1 MGEGGYILGI
11 PVLVYV
17 MGYCSDTK
25 WNAFSNSPLGLLVI
39 ILLVALVGF
48 ITGFVGAGGGF
59 MIISVLVHFL
69 RLELKKAIA
78 TSLCIIALNSL
89 IGFLGNI
96 ENQAIDWLV
105 LGSITICYIIGL
117 VLGVLLSNKIAS
129 KNLKPAFGWF
139 SLCVGIFAIIKE
151 TSLH

>member
-69 RLELKKAIA
+69 RLELKK
-78 TSLCIIALNSL
+78 NH
-89 IGFLGNI
+89 
-96 ENQAIDWLV
+96 WH
-105 LGSITICYIIGL
+105 ITMYYSPKFINW
-117 VLGVLLSNKIAS
+117 VSR
-129 KNLKPAFGWF
+129 
-139 SLCVGIFAIIKE
+139 
-151 TSLH
+151 

>member
-129 KNLKPAFGWF
+129 KSLKPAFGWF